1 MALAAV
7 AFVMVMLIAP
17 VSGWTSGGGNNNY
30 QAGDCSCHNEVSTAT
45 VSMAA
50 SSTILS
56 PGQQVTVT
64 VTVKGGETVDRPLGV
79 MIVSKLAGSKTLPTE
94 NGWKVVSDTW
104 GTTYNYNEVPSYS
117 GTAKFTWTLEAPQ
130 SAGTYSLYVRMEN
143 SGAGK
148 ITYKDFTAGIAFTV
162 QGSGSPSNNNSTMV
176 VIDTPVDGT
185 PLTGNVTIDAS
196 VAGNDDKVSSA
207 KLLIDGQLVEVKDTY
222 PFSWIVDTS
231 NLTDG
236 VHKITITTTSADG
249 ATVTDEVN
257 VTVSNQGAIFAPI
270 PQFGWAPMD
279 IAFLAIIGFIAL
291 VGVTGLRSTKKW
303 R

>member
-1 MALAAV
+1 
-7 AFVMVMLIAP
+7 
-17 VSGWTSGGGNNNY
+17 
-30 QAGDCSCHNEVSTAT
+30 
-45 VSMAA
+45 MAA

-56 PGQQVTVT
+56 PGQKVTVT

-79 MIVSKLAGSKTLPTE
+79 MIVSKLTGSKTLPTE
-94 NGWKVVSDTW
+94 NGWKIVSDTW
-104 GTTYNYNEVPSYS
+104 GTTYNYNEVTSYS

-130 SAGTYSLYVRMEN
+130 SAGTYSLYARMEN

-148 ITYKDFTAGIAFTV
+148 ITYKDYTAGLAFTV
-162 QGSGSPSNNNSTMV
+162 QGSGSSSGSNSTTV
-176 VIDTPVDGT
+176 AIDTPVDGST
-185 PLTGNVTIDAS
+185 LTGNVTIDAS
-196 VAGNDDKVSSA
+196 VAGSGNNVTSA
-207 KLLIDGQLVEVKDTY
+207 QLLIDDKLVEVKDTY
-222 PFSWIVDTS
+222 PFSWIIDTS

-249 ATVTDEVN
+249 KNTTEEVEI
-257 VTVSNQGAIFAPI
+257 TVSNQGAIFAPI

-279 IAFLAIIGFIAL
+279 VAFLAIIGFIAL